1 VGRWLLL
8 FARRIMSAAALMEFV
23 TTPGVVEWGAP
34 LLPPRVLYRP
44 PSSNS
49 PDLTL
54 TGLVLAL
61 ARGLWSAIVLQLQRV
76 EVLHDVTVVQCC
88 CSCSAMLLECCRV
101 VVAVCC
107 RGVAAVCCRG
117 VAAVCCRGVATVL
130 LQLHD
135 VGAVQEHGVPI
146 GLAHLPPTDQLATNV
161 QTHTPPHARPCAR
174 HP

>member
-1 VGRWLLL
+1 
-8 FARRIMSAAALMEFV
+8 MSAAALMALV
-23 TTPGVVEWGAP
+23 TTPGEVEWGAP
-34 LLPPRVLYRP
+34 LLPPRVLHRP
-44 PSSNS
+44 PRRNS
-49 PDLTL
+49 RAL

-61 ARGLWSAIVLQLQRV
+61 ARRIWRAIVLQLQRV
-76 EVLHDVTVVQCC
+76 KVLHDVSVVQCC
-88 CSCSAMLLECCRV
+88 CSCSAVLLECCRV

-117 VAAVCCRGVATVL
+117 DTAVCCRGVAAVL

-146 GLAHLPPTDQLATNV
+146 GLAHLPPTDQLATNI
-161 QTHTPPHARPCAR
+161 QTHTPPHARPCTR